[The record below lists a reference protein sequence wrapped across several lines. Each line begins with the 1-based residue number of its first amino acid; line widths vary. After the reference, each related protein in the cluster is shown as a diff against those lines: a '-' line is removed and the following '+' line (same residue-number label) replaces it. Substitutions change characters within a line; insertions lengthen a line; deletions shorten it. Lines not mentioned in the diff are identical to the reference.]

1 MRGWVLEI
9 QSEGTWTAALAG
21 MPSLLFWDLRFLGP
35 YIPDVVHFCSA
46 LGKVEVELLES
57 GKECTLGTLVDAR
70 RV

>member
-1 MRGWVLEI
+1 
-9 QSEGTWTAALAG
+9 

-57 GKECTLGTLVDAR
+57 GKECTLGTLVDAH